1 MTAHAHDPASHAD
14 SHRPG
19 SAADVTTTAARPRW
33 LLPGLA
39 AGIII
44 GALVVGGVLSLSA
57 VLYAGLFGGMLL
69 MHLGGHGGHGGGHGG
84 GHSGG
89 HGGHGGHGSG
99 TLSDGDDLRD
109 SSPAA
114 QVQRPGSRDELDD
127 RAVTIQDGSETQDH
141 DKRGAHG
148 CH

>member
-1 MTAHAHDPASHAD
+1 MTTHAHDPASHAD

-19 SAADVTTTAARPRW
+19 SAADATTAAARPRW

-44 GALVVGGVLSLSA
+44 GALVVAEVLSLST

-69 MHLGGHGGHGGGHGG
+69 MHLGGHGGHGGGHGRHG
-84 GHSGG
+84 PHAG
-89 HGGHGGHGSG
+89 HGRD
-99 TLSDGDDLRD
+99 DGDTEPDVDDLRNP
-109 SSPAA
+109 SSDA